1 MPVNLIVNGVP
12 REVASHPDTALAFAL
27 RTDRKM
33 SGTKLGCG
41 LEQCGSCLVLIDGE
55 PSYSCATPVGNHE
68 GRQIETIE
76 GLAEDGVLHPL
87 QQVFLESNAAQCG
100 FCSAGIIMRAK
111 ALLDSN
117 PSPSRA
123 EIAEAL
129 DPHLCRCGAHP
140 RVIRAVLQAA
150 RTLSERAP

>member
-1 MPVNLIVNGVP
+1 MSATLVGARQLRARFEATGNTRHIMRGV
-12 REVASHPDTALAFAL
+12 
-27 RTDRKM
+27 
-33 SGTKLGCG
+33 
-41 LEQCGSCLVLIDGE
+41 
-55 PSYSCATPVGNHE
+55 
-68 GRQIETIE
+68 QIETIE